1 MLTESYKRDLKLTVL
16 IVIAIAKYEKKRS
29 TVNVNTLYESIYRLR
44 PLISSYLIYRNHSLR
59 FILTSWLL
67 RMKKLT

>member
-29 TVNVNTLYESIYRLR
+29 TVNVNTLYESIYR
-44 PLISSYLIYRNHSLR
+44 
-59 FILTSWLL
+59 F
-67 RMKKLT
+67 